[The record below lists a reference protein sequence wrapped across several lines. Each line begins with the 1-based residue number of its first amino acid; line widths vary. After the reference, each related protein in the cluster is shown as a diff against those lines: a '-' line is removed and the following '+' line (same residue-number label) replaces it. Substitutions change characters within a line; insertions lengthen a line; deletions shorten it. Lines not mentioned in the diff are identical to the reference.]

1 MEDKVNEIEAKRL
14 SKAKNLGAKYR
25 VNIDEDGKSLFLKE
39 PDKIT
44 YKAWYSLYEEDP
56 TAANETVVKTLTIK
70 EVSDMEIFDDY
81 KALASVFQQLGEIM
95 SLKKSTLQ
103 SL

>member
-1 MEDKVNEIEAKRL
+1 MEDLLKKEEQRL
-14 SKAKNLGAKYR
+14 TKAKNLGAKYR
-25 VNIDEDGKSLFLKE
+25 VNIEEDSKSLFLKE
-39 PDKIT
+39 PDKTT
-44 YKAWYSLYEEDP
+44 YKMWYATYEDDP
-56 TAANETVVKTLTIK
+56 AGANETVVRTLTIK

-81 KALASVFQQLGEIM
+81 KALASVFQQLGDIM